1 MEQWGVVQVIVVLVG
16 LFITVGAPVIR
27 LNSTIVKLTAT
38 VNNLGER
45 FEKFEGD
52 NSDSHKGL
60 WLKNEAQ
67 DKVLNDHETRIKVLE
82 R

>member
-1 MEQWGVVQVIVVLVG
+1 MVQVIVVLLG

-45 FEKFEGD
+45 LERLEGD
-52 NSDSHKGL
+52 NSDSHKRL
-60 WLKNEAQ
+60 WQKNEAQ